1 MGSGRRTQPL
11 QHQED
16 KVPEEEED
24 TTHHTADGIS
34 PLTKRQKPIP
44 QRPKS
49 SDPTDKEL
57 FQAHRLS
64 QAEAVET
71 PEELARRLSRV
82 HEGLQDLDGDDGDLP
97 PAS

>member
-1 MGSGRRTQPL
+1 M
-11 QHQED
+11 
-16 KVPEEEED
+16 PEEEED

-49 SDPTDKEL
+49 SNPTDKEL

-71 PEELARRLSRV
+71 PAKLARRLSRV
-82 HEGLQDLDGDDGDLP
+82 REGLQDREEQQIDLP
-97 PAS
+97 KAR